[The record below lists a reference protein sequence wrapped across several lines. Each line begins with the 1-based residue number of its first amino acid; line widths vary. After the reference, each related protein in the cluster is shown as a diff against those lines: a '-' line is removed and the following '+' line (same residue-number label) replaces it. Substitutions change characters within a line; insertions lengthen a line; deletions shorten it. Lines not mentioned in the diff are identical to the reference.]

1 MSLVS
6 ALDAR
11 KGFRVE
17 VLAIGDEL
25 LDGRVADTNTL
36 RLAIALQDVG
46 LKISQR
52 TTVTDDI
59 DAIIREAKAITAR
72 GTKLCVVSGG
82 LGPTRDDVTS
92 EAFAQLLDV
101 GLIRD
106 DEQVKRIEERL
117 AKRGRP
123 MTDNQRKQA
132 DRPSGAE
139 VIFNPNGTAPGFA
152 LAYAG
157 CVFVS
162 TPGVPAEFDG
172 MIAGAVVGP
181 LKENAVPT
189 EKRALYSFG
198 LTEGEVDARLA
209 PLAEKYPDVRV
220 GFRAHMPE
228 IHVSLSARAE
238 HKEALEGALQ
248 FTRNQLQQSVFTEST
263 EPFASVV
270 LKKLREAKATLVVAE
285 SCTGGLVGD
294 MLTDISGSSDVFV
307 GSFVAYSN
315 QLKESP
321 LNVPKELMVVQ
332 GAVSESV
339 VLAMADGARKL
350 TGATY
355 AIAISGIAGPGG
367 GDANKPVGTTCVAI
381 VSESVRE
388 ARTFRWPFDRR
399 RNKVVSA
406 YTALD
411 WLRRIL

>member
-1 MSLVS
+1 MSFVQ

-11 KGFRVE
+11 AGFRVE

-36 RLAIALQDVG
+36 RLAIALQAVG
-46 LKISQR
+46 LKIAQR
-52 TTVTDDI
+52 TTVTDDM
-59 DAIIREAKAITAR
+59 DAIVREAKAITAR

-92 EAFAQLLDV
+92 EAFAQLLGV
-101 GLIRD
+101 EMIRD
-106 DEQVKRIEERL
+106 EAQVKRIEERL

-132 DRPSGAE
+132 DRPRTAE

-152 LAYAG
+152 LKYEE

-162 TPGVPAEFDG
+162 TPGVPVEYDA
-172 MIAGAVVGP
+172 MIASAVVEP
-181 LKENAVPT
+181 LKANAVPM
-189 EKRALYSFG
+189 EKRSLYSFG
-198 LTEGEVDARLA
+198 LTEGEVDARLV
-209 PLAEKYPDVRV
+209 PLAEKFPDVRV

-238 HKEALEGALQ
+238 HIEALEGALE
-248 FTRNQLQQSVFTEST
+248 FTRGQLREAVFTESA
-263 EPFASVV
+263 EPFAAVV
-270 LKKLREAKATLVVAE
+270 LQKLRAAGGKLVVAE

-294 MLTDISGSSDVFV
+294 LLTDIPGSSDTFL

-315 QLKESP
+315 GLKESP

-350 TGATY
+350 SGATH
-355 AIAISGIAGPGG
+355 ALAISGVAGPGG
-367 GDANKPVGTTCVAI
+367 GTDDKPVGTTCIAL
-381 VSESVRE
+381 VSDGLRE
-388 ARTFRWPFDRR
+388 ARTLRWPFDRR
-399 RNKVVSA
+399 RNKIVSA

-411 WLRRIL
+411 WLRRTL

>member
-1 MSLVS
+1 MSLVA
-6 ALDAR
+6 ALDASQ
-11 KGFRVE
+11 GFRVE

-36 RLAIALQDVG
+36 RLAVALQDVG
-46 LKISQR
+46 LKIAQR

-59 DAIIREAKAITAR
+59 DAIVREAKAAVGR

-92 EAFAQLLDV
+92 EAFAALLGV
-101 GLIRD
+101 PMIRD
-106 DEQVKRIEERL
+106 EEQVKRIEERL

-123 MTDNQRKQA
+123 VTDNQRKQA
-132 DRPSGAE
+132 DRPRGAE

-152 LAYAG
+152 LAYEG

-172 MIAGAVVGP
+172 MIASAIVQP
-181 LKENAVPT
+181 LTASAVPIV
-189 EKRALYSFG
+189 KLYLHSFG

-209 PLAEKYPDVRV
+209 PLAEQFPSVRV

-228 IHVSLSARAE
+228 IHVSLAARGDDRV
-238 HKEALEGALQ
+238 ALDGALA
-248 FTRNQLQQSVFTEST
+248 FTRAQLRDAIFTET
-263 EPFASVV
+263 REAFASVV
-270 LKKLREAKATLVVAE
+270 LQKLRDAGRKLAVAE

-294 MLTDISGSSDVFV
+294 MLTDVAGSSDVFV
-307 GSFVAYSN
+307 GSFVAYAN
-315 QLKESP
+315 AMKESP
-321 LNVPKELMVVQ
+321 LGVPAELIIAE

-339 VLAMADGARKL
+339 VLAMADGARRL
-350 TGATY
+350 SGASH

-367 GDANKPVGTTCVAI
+367 GTADKPVGTTCIAL
-381 VSESVRE
+381 VSDGYRE

-399 RNKVVSA
+399 RNKIVSA

-411 WLRRIL
+411 WLRRIV